1 MTPPSAAALRALGLR
16 LLTQLAVALV
26 TLLMAALILLAIG
39 VSPTVAA
46 DAFWAGTFGSP
57 TNAGTTLTQA
67 VPLFL
72 VALGWI
78 VTDKAG
84 RLQVGFPGQVVIGGC
99 AAAAVGLQ
107 CENVPAPLAVMLC
120 AAAGMLGG
128 ALWAGIVAWLWAS
141 RGVLEI
147 VSSLLLNLVAIQVLA
162 WLVRGPLQGSLD
174 QQPQS
179 ADFPESTRWPA
190 FPSVPG
196 LTLSYD
202 VLLMPVLAVG
212 LIVVLS
218 RTSFGFS
225 LRASGGNVTAARW
238 QGIDPVRTGVRAI
251 ALSGAFAGLA
261 GAALLFAGS
270 APWLSE
276 GFEAGIGF
284 NGIAVALLARN
295 SPVGAMFTA
304 VVFASLN
311 VGGTSLQSLLDVP
324 STLTS
329 VLQGAVIVLVL
340 VAAAV
345 AVRRRSTTPPE
356 PAPAPAEPSG
366 RVTAAAG
373 QGA

>member
-1 MTPPSAAALRALGLR
+1 VTLPTVADLRPIGIRVLSQVG
-16 LLTQLAVALV
+16 VALM
-26 TLLMAALILLAIG
+26 TLLVAALILAAIG
-39 VSPTVAA
+39 VSPLAAA
-46 DAFWAGTFGSP
+46 DAFWAGTFGNP

-107 CENVPAPLAVMLC
+107 CEGVPAPLAVILC
-120 AAAGMLGG
+120 GVGGMLGG

-174 QQPQS
+174 KQPQS
-179 ADFPESTRWPA
+179 ADFPEPTRWPA

-202 VLLMPVLAVG
+202 VLLVPALAVG
-212 LIVVLS
+212 LVLLLA
-218 RTSFGFS
+218 RTSFGFA
-225 LRASGGNVTAARW
+225 LRASGGNVAAAEW
-238 QGIDPVRTGVRAI
+238 QGIDPVRAGVSAI
-251 ALSGAFAGLA
+251 VLSGALAGLA

-295 SPVGAMFTA
+295 SPIGAMFTA

-324 STLTS
+324 SALAS

-340 VAAAV
+340 LAAAV
-345 AVRRRSTTPPE
+345 AVRRRGATSPDAAPI
-356 PAPAPAEPSG
+356 PVAPADRTP
-366 RVTAAAG
+366 VTAG